1 MMRAKA
7 ILIAPFSEAV
17 FSELPLG
24 IAYLAAVLKNEGCLV
39 KIINPRTR
47 YQRLSIQKILND
59 IREFS
64 PDFIGLSFYTEN
76 ILLLYQYINK
86 LEILKIPLIAGGP
99 HSSVLPREVL
109 NNGIDIVVRGE
120 GEETVSELLSY
131 FCGDVTKEDILG
143 ISYKDKNGNIID
155 NPDRPPVSNLDSI
168 PFPARYLFENSA
180 NIRNKVDYSLF
191 SSIIASRGCPFKCI
205 YCQHK
210 NYPHYRY
217 RSTSNIIEE
226 IKFLKDRYNL
236 GGFAFE
242 DSVFTIN
249 KECVLDICE
258 ALIKENLKIGWSCS
272 SRLDIVDTELL
283 TKMKQAGCWH
293 IVYGAESLNP
303 DTLKKIRKGIN
314 PVRLD
319 VVAGWMQDLGI
330 SMGVNFMWG
339 FPWES
344 AEDIKENL
352 RKVTSKSR
360 YFNKIMAAGIPM
372 PFPGTELYELYK
384 DEYNFEN
391 WWLNPH
397 KRYNYNPYFYQSFA
411 FGFQDGLIENP
422 FFNYSKEMKKSLR
435 EVANFITNFNN
446 RHLSSK
452 KKVILKALMTLSKVL
467 SRILPWAEINI
478 FQKILFRL
486 IYIRQRVILVI
497 KIVKRL
503 VLKVLLYFRL
513 YPNIFHYLR
522 PFKIYEFRELK
533 KGVRILR
540 DDAILD
546 IGCADGFKTMLIGK
560 KCRKIIGIDISEEA
574 IKGAKRVAELQ
585 MPHNSE
591 FRCMRLENA
600 GFENES
606 FDKIF
611 SICVLEHI
619 PNYVEVLME
628 AYRILKKNG
637 QMIFSVD
644 SLEIID
650 DKQLVKK
657 HKKQYSVEK
666 YFREEELRTTLE
678 EIGFKN
684 IHIYSI
690 CKSNF
695 AKKRYSIGI
704 NNDFQYG
711 ESYIHSILVYMRL
724 RFEEF
729 YCAKRNKG
737 IYLVAKC
744 LK

>member
-1 MMRAKA
+1 MRAKA
-7 ILIAPFSEAV
+7 ILITPFSETV

-24 IAYLAAVLKNEGCLV
+24 IAYLAAVLKNKGCLV
-39 KIINPRTR
+39 KIINPRTK
-47 YQRLSIQKILND
+47 YQRLSIQKILNE
-59 IREFS
+59 IQEFS
-64 PDFIGLSFYTEN
+64 PDFIGLSLYTEN
-76 ILLLYQYINK
+76 IFPMYQYINK
-86 LEILKIPLIAGGP
+86 LKILKIPLIAGGP
-99 HSSVLPREVL
+99 HPSILPHEVL

-120 GEETVSELLSY
+120 GEKTLSELLSY
-131 FCGDVTKEDILG
+131 FCGDVAKEDILG
-143 ISYKDKNGNIID
+143 ISYKYKNGNIID
-155 NPDRPPVSNLDSI
+155 NPDSPPLSNLDVL
-168 PFPARYLFENSA
+168 PFPARHLFEDTV
-180 NIRNKVDYSLF
+180 NIRDKKDYVLF
-191 SSIIASRGCPFKCI
+191 SSLIASRGCPFKCI

-210 NYPHYRY
+210 NYSHYRY

-226 IKFLKDRYNL
+226 IKFLKERYDL
-236 GGFAFE
+236 RSFSFE
-242 DSVFTIN
+242 DSAFTIN
-249 KECVLDICE
+249 REHTLEICE
-258 ALIKENLKIGWSCS
+258 TLIKEDLRIGWSCS
-272 SRLDIVDTELL
+272 SRLDVVDAELL
-283 TKMKQAGCWH
+283 TKMKQAGCRH
-293 IVYGAESLNP
+293 IVYGVESLNQE
-303 DTLKKIRKGIN
+303 TLKRIKKNIE
-314 PVRLD
+314 PSRLD
-319 VVAGWMQDLGI
+319 VVADWMKDLDIG
-330 SMGVNFMWG
+330 MGVNFMWG
-339 FPWES
+339 FPWEN

-360 YFNKIMAAGIPM
+360 YFNKIMAAGIPV

-384 DEYNFEN
+384 DECNFEN
-391 WWLNPH
+391 WWLNPQ

-411 FGFQDGLIENP
+411 FFFQDDLIENS

-435 EVANFITNFNN
+435 AVANFITNFNN

-452 KKVILKALMTLSKVL
+452 KKVILKVLMSLSKVL

-486 IYIRQRVILVI
+486 IYIRQRAILVM

-503 VLKVLLYFRL
+503 VLKVLIYFRL

-522 PFKIYEFRELK
+522 PFKIYEFTELK
-533 KGVRILR
+533 RGVRFFK
-540 DDAILD
+540 DDVILD
-546 IGCADGFKTMLIGK
+546 IGCADGFKTMLIGE
-560 KCRKIIGIDISEEA
+560 KCKKIIGVDISEEA
-574 IKGAKRVAELQ
+574 IKGAKRVAELR
-585 MPHNSE
+585 MRYNSE
-591 FRCMRLENA
+591 FRCTKLENA

-619 PNYVEVLME
+619 PNYVEVLRE

-637 QMIFSVD
+637 QIIFSVD
-644 SLEIID
+644 SLETVD
-650 DKQLVKK
+650 DKQLVEK

-678 EIGFKN
+678 EIGFKK
-684 IHIYSI
+684 IHIYPI

-711 ESYIHSILVYMRL
+711 ESYLRSILVYLRL

-729 YCAKRNKG
+729 RYAERNKG

-744 LK
+744 RK